1 MKILIV
7 KLGAVGDV
15 VHTLPS
21 LRSLRKAFPDAFI
34 AWVVEEK
41 SKDVIIG
48 NPDLDE
54 VIVFE
59 RKKIQRGFKSL
70 KDIGSS
76 IRDIS
81 DFLKRLRGHS
91 FDIAIDFQTL
101 FKSGLITYLSG
112 APKRIGFDKWRELNR
127 LFTNKRVKSVK
138 EHVVDKYLDLVEAT
152 GVSIDPTPVK
162 IVYSS
167 EDAAYIDDFL
177 AKVGLAKKHENPPA
191 PQSPPVKG
199 GEVFNIP
206 SPLVGEGQGEGG
218 KKRWVA
224 LNPGASW
231 PSKLWG
237 GDRYAAV
244 CDKLA
249 DAGIPVVIIWG
260 PGEEGLVDGIL
271 ESVKVRPIVA
281 PKTSIKQLACL
292 LESAGLYVGG
302 DTGPLHMAVA
312 MGTQVVGIYG
322 PSDPKRN
329 GPYGE
334 GHRVLQADIE
344 CASCWNRVCSKMEC
358 MERVS
363 VDDVAKAVITKIHTT
378 EARKDGDTEKK

>member
-1 MKILIV
+1 MV

-21 LRSLRKAFPDAFI
+21 LRSLRKAFPEAFI
-34 AWVVEEK
+34 AWIVEEK

-70 KDIGSS
+70 KGIGSS

-81 DFLKRLRGHS
+81 DVLKRLRGYS

-112 APKRIGFDKWRELNR
+112 APKRIGFDKWREFNR

-138 EHVVDKYLDLVEAT
+138 EHVVDKYLELVEAT
-152 GVSIDPTPVK
+152 GVSIDPSPVK
-162 IVYSS
+162 IEYSA
-167 EDAAYIDDFL
+167 EDAFYIKGFIDRE
-177 AKVGLAKKHENPPA
+177 GL
-191 PQSPPVKG
+191 
-199 GEVFNIP
+199 I
-206 SPLVGEGQGEGG
+206 L
-218 KKRWVA
+218 KRWVA

-237 GDRYAAV
+237 GDRYAFV

-260 PGEEGLVDGIL
+260 PGEEGLVAGIL
-271 ESVKVRPIVA
+271 ERVKVRPIVA

-322 PSDPKRN
+322 PSDPERN

-344 CASCWNRVCSKMEC
+344 CASCWKRVCSSMEC

-363 VDDVAKAVITKIHTT
+363 VDDVAKAVISKIHTT

>member
-15 VHTLPS
+15 VHALPS

-41 SKDVIIG
+41 SKDVITG

-70 KDIGSS
+70 KGIGPSL
-76 IRDIS
+76 RDIS
-81 DFLKRLRGHS
+81 AFLKRLRGHS

-101 FKSGLITYLSG
+101 FKSGLIAYFSG
-112 APKRIGFDKWRELNR
+112 AKKRVGFDKWRELNR
-127 LFTNKRVKSVK
+127 LFTNTRVASVS
-138 EHVVDKYLDLVEAT
+138 EHTVDKYLELAKAI
-152 GVSIDPTPVK
+152 GARPDPTPVK
-162 IVYSS
+162 IEYST
-167 EDAAYIDDFL
+167 EDASYIKGFIE
-177 AKVGLAKKHENPPA
+177 KEGLSEKK
-191 PQSPPVKG
+191 
-199 GEVFNIP
+199 
-206 SPLVGEGQGEGG
+206 
-218 KKRWVA
+218 WVA

-237 GDRYAAV
+237 CDRYAAV

-249 DAGIPVVIIWG
+249 DAGIPVVTIWG
-260 PGEEGLVDGIL
+260 PGEEGLVDGIMKK
-271 ESVKVRPIVA
+271 VKSKPSVA

-292 LESAGLYVGG
+292 LENAGLYVGG

-329 GPYGE
+329 GPYGG

-344 CASCWNRVCSKMEC
+344 CASCWKRVCSSMEC

-363 VDDVAKAVITKIHTT
+363 VDDVAKAVISKIHTT